1 MKCRKSFTECGVPYH
16 HYVLVNADATEEE
29 IIRAIKS
36 VLLEYSVSDRHLKV
50 KPILSLDN
58 AAKYSTV
65 YISEFDDLD
74 SKKKMQLIT
83 EASVKNLN
91 IRVFKTLSN
100 DEIEIYKQRF
110 KK

>member
-1 MKCRKSFTECGVPYH
+1 MRFKEAGVPYH
-16 HYVLVNADATEEE
+16 HYILVSADATEDE
-29 IIRAIKS
+29 IIREIKS
-36 VLLEYSVSDRHLKV
+36 VLLLYGKSEKSLKV
-50 KPILSLDN
+50 KPILSLEN

-65 YISEFDDLD
+65 YVSEFDDLD

-91 IRVFKTLSN
+91 IRVFKTLN
-100 DEIEIYKQRF
+100 DEEISVYKQRF